1 MEGGIIMEYTYQW
14 NPDWEDDPT
23 MPRLKVTKSSLNTFE
38 YCSKQYEFSYIER
51 RKSEPNMAMI
61 KGTIVHN
68 SYEDF
73 YNQFEIKKA
82 EELDQNNV
90 YEYCMGLFPIDD
102 YGDIYQ
108 TMAAFETERFIQS
121 RSENALDNFLPVGN
135 EIRCNAQLLIP
146 KDVGMTGRGKKFSL
160 KRDYTV
166 HLQGIIDRVF
176 QEGENIIPV
185 ELKTGAWKDKKQP
198 YMRKEMAFYKVLM
211 DADPDCELN
220 PVTQWAW
227 YFPDSNYFQ
236 LEEVKN
242 MYVKDITRR
251 IAKLIYSYEQG
262 VFPASYYYG
271 KCQYCSYI
279 GICDSAQKAELWEW

>member
-1 MEGGIIMEYTYQW
+1 MEYTYQW
-14 NPDWEDDPT
+14 NPEWEEDPS
-23 MPRLKVTKSSLNTFE
+23 MPQLKVTKSSLNTFE
-38 YCSKQYEFSYIER
+38 YCRKQYEFSYIER
-51 RKSEPNMAMI
+51 RKTEPNMAMI

-121 RSENALDNFLPVGN
+121 REEKTLDNFLPVGN
-135 EIRCNAQLLIP
+135 EIRCNAKLVIP
-146 KDVGMTGRGKKFSL
+146 RNCNPKFTL
-160 KRDYTV
+160 QRDYTV

-176 QEGENIIPV
+176 QEGNNIIPV
-185 ELKTGAWKDKKQP
+185 ELKTGAWKDRKQT
-198 YMRKEMAFYKVLM
+198 YMRKEMAFYKILM
-211 DADPDCELN
+211 DNDPDCELD
-220 PVTQWAW
+220 PVTHWAW

-236 LEEVKN
+236 LEEVKTRN
-242 MYVKDITRR
+242 VNDIIKR
-251 IAKLIYSYEQG
+251 IAVMIYAYEQG
-262 VFPASYYYG
+262 VFPASYYYN

-279 GICDSAQKAELWEW
+279 GICDSAQQNELWEW

>member
-82 EELDQNNV
+82 EELDENNV
-90 YEYCMGLFPIDD
+90 YDYCMGLFPIDD

-108 TMAAFETERFIQS
+108 TMAAFETERFVQARNEKS
-121 RSENALDNFLPVGN
+121 LNDYLPVGN

-146 KDVGMTGRGKKFSL
+146 KDVGMTGRGAKFSL

-176 QEGENIIPV
+176 QEGNNIIPV
-185 ELKTGAWKDKKQP
+185 ELKTGQWKDKKQP
-198 YMRKEMAFYKVLM
+198 YMRKEMAFYKILM
-211 DADPDCELN
+211 DADPDCELD
-220 PVTQWAW
+220 PVTHWAW
-227 YFPDSNYFQ
+227 HYPDSNYFQ
-236 LEEVKN
+236 LEEIKKS
-242 MYVKDITRR
+242 YVKDITRR
-251 IAKLIYSYEQG
+251 IGKLIHAYEQG
-262 VFPASYYYG
+262 VFPASYFYN

-279 GICDSAQKAELWEW
+279 ALCDSAQQAEMWEW

>member
-14 NPDWEDDPT
+14 NPEWEGQQNTPQ
-23 MPRLKVTKSSLNTFE
+23 LKVTKSSLNTFE
-38 YCSKQYEFSYIER
+38 FCIKQYEFSYIER

-82 EELDQNNV
+82 EELDENNV

-108 TMAAFETERFIQS
+108 TMAAFETERFMQAK
-121 RSENALDNFLPVGN
+121 NDNGLDTFLPVGN
-135 EIRCNAQLLIP
+135 EIQCNAKLLIP
-146 KDVGMTGRGKKFSL
+146 QDAGMKGRGKKFML
-160 KRDYTV
+160 QRDYTV

-176 QEGENIIPV
+176 QEGDSIIPV
-185 ELKTGAWKDKKQP
+185 ELKTGAWKDKKQSH
-198 YMRKEMAFYKVLM
+198 MRNEMAFYKVLM
-211 DADPDCELN
+211 DSDPDCELGE
-220 PVTQWAW
+220 VTHWAW

-236 LEEVKN
+236 LEEVKKAN
-242 MYVKDITRR
+242 VNNIVKR
-251 IAKLIYSYEQG
+251 IAKIIHAYEQG
-262 VFPASYYYG
+262 IFPASYHYA
-271 KCQYCSYI
+271 KCQYCSYTAL
-279 GICDSAQKAELWEW
+279 CDSAQQNELWEW